1 LRIRALFL
9 LALTAWLAA
18 TAVLFLWPNEDSPDR
33 ADAVIVLSGSR
44 AYRLPRALELMR
56 AGVAR
61 TLVIS
66 NGRDPRWRQAHR
78 LCTNGDSRFRV
89 ICFVPDPD
97 STQGE
102 AEGVGRI
109 AAERDW
115 RSLVVVTSRF
125 HITRA
130 RMLFERCFDGDVD
143 AVGADSPSLYLPL
156 NLLGEWGKLSYQLTV
171 QREC

>member
-1 LRIRALFL
+1 MKLRVFVS
-9 LALTAWLAA
+9 LAVTAWLVA
-18 TAVLFLWPNEDSPDR
+18 TAVLFLWPQEDSPEH
-33 ADAVIVLSGSR
+33 ADAVVVLSGSR
-44 AYRLPRALELMR
+44 AYRLPRALELMS

-66 NGRDPRWRQAHR
+66 NGRDPRWRAAHR
-78 LCTNGDSRFRV
+78 LCTEGDSRFRV
-89 ICFVPDPD
+89 VCFTPNPD

-102 AEGVGRI
+102 AEGVARI
-109 AAERDW
+109 AAKRDW

-143 AVGADSPSLYLPL
+143 AVGTGSPYVYLPL
-156 NLLGEWGKLSYQLTV
+156 NLIGEWGKLGYQLTV

>member
-1 LRIRALFL
+1 LVL
-9 LALTAWLAA
+9 LAVTAWLVA
-18 TAVLFLWPNEDSPDR
+18 TAVLFLWPTEDSPQR
-33 ADAVIVLSGSR
+33 ADAVVVLSGSR

-66 NGRDPRWRQAHR
+66 NGRDPGWRQARR
-78 LCTNGDSRFRV
+78 LCTEGDSQFRV
-89 ICFVPDPD
+89 VCFTPKPD

-102 AEGVGRI
+102 AEGVARI
-109 AAERDW
+109 AAQRDW

-125 HITRA
+125 HVTRA
-130 RMLFERCFDGDVD
+130 RMLFERCFDGNVG
-143 AVGADSPSLYLPL
+143 AVGTGSPYLYLPL
-156 NLLGEWGKLSYQLTV
+156 NVLGEWGKLGYQLTV